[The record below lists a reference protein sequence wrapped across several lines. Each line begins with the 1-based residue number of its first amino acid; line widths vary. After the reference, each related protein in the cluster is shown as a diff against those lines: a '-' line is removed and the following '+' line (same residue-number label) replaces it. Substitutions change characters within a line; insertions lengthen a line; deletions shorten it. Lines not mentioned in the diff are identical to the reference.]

1 MFRFSSRPRLSLS
14 VVSSAVL
21 ALTLGACGD
30 SRRPAVVERQ
40 AQACTDFYAWSNAD
54 WIAATPIPA
63 EGLVTDATTGL
74 AARNQTTVL
83 ARLQALAAS
92 GGVAGG
98 DLHQAALITLF
109 ASRADSAA
117 VELADLAPLA
127 ADLVLIDGITDMA
140 AMPAAWG
147 RLMRQ
152 GVRLP
157 VALRVEPFD
166 DVENADAD
174 QHQDRLRVAFDP
186 TAPARAPS
194 DDEPGHTPAEFQAHV
209 ARTLVLTGMP
219 EEQAEQASAA
229 VSAIEQA
236 LAGFPDQSRSR
247 SSTGDAA
254 FAVGELLSA
263 AGVPAALPSVVD
275 DSVASGLG
283 ELMAAFEVQDWR
295 NFLRW
300 RLVRSYTDYL
310 PMRFADERATWDPPA
325 PPDVVDEN
333 VIVDGNVAFLTRTLP
348 FQFDWFSARQM
359 LPAGTDTQVR
369 DMVGHLRTALHRHLD
384 SRSWMSAASK
394 AASHRQVDTV
404 DVSLPGFEDTAAAPP
419 AMQRDRLLDNVR
431 LASAYELDRRL
442 AVAAASRTGR
452 SLTGAAW
459 WDPEARY
466 NFVSHSVK
474 VSPLMVQA
482 LLAGTGDDPGRFG
495 ALGVVMAH
503 ELLHMFG
510 APRDTALSPRQP
522 VDWLDAA
529 DRPYFD
535 GMVARLENDYAEW
548 ALQHFRAA
556 VVKPRFMGEDLSDLG
571 SVPVALAALHESAGG
586 AVDGEAE
593 NVFYRAFAFSQR
605 VRQSASEDRSWIE
618 YVPAHALYPYR
629 VNGPLSNLDGFRQRY
644 GCVQGDDMVRSAE
657 MRVNLW

>member
-1 MFRFSSRPRLSLS
+1 M
-14 VVSSAVL
+14 V
-21 ALTLGACGD
+21 LTLVACGD
-30 SRRPAVVERQ
+30 GRRPPVIDRQ
-40 AQACTDFYAWSNAD
+40 AEACTDFYAWANAD

-63 EGLVTDATTGL
+63 DGRVIDATTGL
-74 AARNQTTVL
+74 AGSNQTAL
-83 ARLQALAAS
+83 MARLRSQASS
-92 GGVAGG
+92 GAWAGG
-98 DLHQAALITLF
+98 DVHQAALVALF
-109 ASRADSAA
+109 ASRVDTAA
-117 VELADLAPLA
+117 VERADLAPLA
-127 ADLVLIDGITDMA
+127 ADLAMIDGIADAA

-166 DVENADAD
+166 DVENADVD
-174 QHQDRLRVAFDP
+174 QRQDRLRVAFDP
-186 TAPARAPS
+186 TAPAHAPAE
-194 DDEPGHTPAEFQAHV
+194 DEPGHTPDEFRAHV

-219 EEQAEQASAA
+219 EEDAQQAGAGILALEQG
-229 VSAIEQA
+229 
-236 LAGFPDQSRSR
+236 LAEFSNQSPSRSR
-247 SSTGDAA
+247 SSTGEAS
-254 FAVGELLSA
+254 FAIAELLSA
-263 AGVPAALPSVVD
+263 AGVPPALPSVVD

-283 ELMAAFEVQDWR
+283 ELMSSFEVQDWR

-310 PMRFADERATWDPPA
+310 PERFAEERATWDLPV

-359 LPAGTDTQVR
+359 LPAGTDTRVR
-369 DMVGHLRTALHRHLD
+369 DMVGHLRTALHRHID
-384 SRSWMSAASK
+384 SRSWMSAASR
-394 AASHRQVDTV
+394 AASHRLVDTV
-404 DVSLPGFEDTAAAPP
+404 DVSLPGFDDTAAAPP
-419 AMQRDRLLDNVR
+419 AMRPDHLLDNVR

-452 SLTGAAW
+452 GLTDAAW

-474 VSPLMVQA
+474 VSPLMLQA
-482 LLAGTGDDPGRFG
+482 LLAGTGDDAGRFG

-510 APRDTALSPRQP
+510 APRDTAMSPRQP

-529 DRPYFD
+529 DRPGFD
-535 GMVARLENDYAEW
+535 AMVARLENDYAEW
-548 ALQHFRAA
+548 ALQNYHTA

-571 SVPVALAALHESAGG
+571 SVPVALAALHQSAGG
-586 AVDGEAE
+586 AVDGVAE
-593 NVFYRAFAFSQR
+593 NVFYRAFASSQR
-605 VRQSASEDRSWIE
+605 VRQSANEDLSQIE
-618 YVPAHALYPYR
+618 YVPAHALYRYR
-629 VNGPLSNLDGFRQRY
+629 VNGPLANLDRFAQRY
-644 GCVQGDDMVRSAE
+644 GCGARDTMVRVGEAK
-657 MRVNLW
+657 VNLW